1 MAQVRMTEAEVSSD
15 FAAVLQKIGH
25 GEEVVVDRNGKPV
38 AIIKSA
44 EQEPLGLSELI
55 ALAGQREKE
64 RGFEITLDEDYAA
77 DLEQIV
83 RERKPWTPRSGE

>member
-1 MAQVRMTEAEVSSD
+1 MTD
-15 FAAVLQKIGH
+15 
-25 GEEVVVDRNGKPV
+25 GKPE
-38 AIIKSA
+38 AIIKPA
-44 EQEPLGLSELI
+44 EREPPTFSELV

-64 RGFEITLDEDYAA
+64 RGFAIILDEDYAA